1 MQRSI
6 IAPAERVTNLRWGI
20 ALLLGACVLV
30 QSFSIELI
38 GSPSVIGWLVVLAV
52 TVVAGPLVDRF
63 GTLRMGQA
71 GLAGIALVLLAACG
85 HFGAGVLQTLSKL
98 AAVPF
103 ALAAVKAVGYWFPTS
118 ERNGAAGLLIS
129 AAALGLATATALGF
143 TQPESLPASSSGL
156 AAVAGAVV
164 LCFVA
169 YSALYRDPSH
179 HRSLTHAEGEYL
191 RSGYAQPEGRTA
203 NARTPLGLLA
213 RRNTWGLLFAAGALG
228 FVFAPPWY
236 MYHAQLL
243 GLVHQGMIHI
253 PAQLWL
259 AFAGSAVVAGF
270 LADALIRRGTDATL
284 VRRWSFAAGLA
295 IGAISIFAGAH
306 HLALELECDVLGAA
320 GLGLAVPSLIA
331 AATIIAS
338 AGTVGTLAA
347 LAVFVGGAMTIMPPW
362 FDTIIDLVEQSLGI
376 ALIAG
381 AGAIIAGILSFVF
394 VLGPIEPP
402 AEPA

>member
-1 MQRSI
+1 VQRSI

-20 ALLLGACVLV
+20 ALLLAGALLV

-38 GSPSVIGWLVVLAV
+38 GSPSAIGWLFVLAV
-52 TVVAGPLVDRF
+52 TLVAGPLVDRF

-71 GLAGIALVLLAACG
+71 GLAGIVLVLLAACG
-85 HFGAGVLQTLSKL
+85 HFGAGVLPALSKL

-129 AAALGLATATALGF
+129 AAALGLATATAPGS
-143 TQPESLPASSSGL
+143 ESLPGSPSAL
-156 AAVAGAVV
+156 AAVAGVVV

-179 HRSLTHAEGEYL
+179 HRSLTHAEGEFL
-191 RSGYAQPEGRTA
+191 RSGDAQPEGRTP

-213 RRNTWGLLFAAGALG
+213 RRKTWGLLVAAGALG
-228 FVFAPPWY
+228 FVFATPWS
-236 MYHAQLL
+236 MDHAQLL
-243 GLVHQGMIHI
+243 GPIHHGMIHI

-284 VRRWSFAAGLA
+284 VRRWSFAAGLT

-306 HLALELECDVLGAA
+306 HLAHEFECSALGAA
-320 GLGLAVPSLIA
+320 GLGFAVPSLIA

-347 LAVFVGGAMTIMPPW
+347 LATFAGGAMTIVPPW

-376 ALIAG
+376 TLIAA
-381 AGAIIAGILSFVF
+381 AGIIIAGILSFVF
-394 VLGPIEPP
+394 ILGRIEPP
-402 AEPA
+402 PEISA